1 MSYSLTRFA
10 IYETVRDMMGSS
22 NKGPMPF
29 YQKVLLGAFGGQ
41 SAYTHILLS
50 ALGATNATLVVKKAE
65 LMPISSAR

>member
-1 MSYSLTRFA
+1 
-10 IYETVRDMMGSS
+10 MGSS